1 MSSSPTEQ
9 LKEWYVSFVKL
20 FREEYSKLSE
30 EEKRQLLLNHD
41 CNPPCQIE
49 VFWLGRPN
57 WQFIVT
63 THFGDRPDLEIIIN
77 GPYDSTVF
85 HDEVKKIINHARWKR
100 PLYRNVKN
108 RHIDS
113 PRYYSEFLAERL
125 HTFVERAKN
134 AMFIRFPND
143 DRIFTES
150 IRLDE
155 GLIEHVYGDVRRF
168 DPKLLVK
175 KMVEDAKEQN
185 EYGKKSQKL
194 PKEQKEPEEHHEGFG
209 TYFFPPIIIGKMS
222 KPSVNDKL
230 YGVKNIGFRM
240 FDKKAFDVKFGKT
253 FVIITKDGYI
263 GVCAASKDAVI
274 EILNTIM
281 AIMELEG
288 IEAHAVREHELSKID
303 YDPKTLNITG
313 YTYSF
318 NTPRNELFQETR
330 QEKILEYQIREID
343 EEQIKGIL
351 KKASKT
357 FEDDETSKA
366 IRDFGDML
374 IHLKDSEF
382 PQALLKGWTVIEQY
396 LSQKWKEEIYSAKI
410 GRKETH
416 PKRFPKMDI
425 ILKDL
430 KVKISPQQF
439 ETFMTMKG
447 IRNKHLHEGKQVT
460 KMQAKDCMGVAKEIV
475 LKKYH
480 AHLPR

>member
-30 EEKRQLLLNHD
+30 EEKRQILLNHD

-85 HDEVKKIINHARWKR
+85 HDEVKKIINHARWER

-125 HTFVERAKN
+125 HVLVESAKN
-134 AMFIRFPND
+134 AMFIKFPNTD
-143 DRIFTES
+143 KIFTES

-155 GLIEHVYGDVRRF
+155 GLIEHVYGDMRRF
-168 DPKLLVK
+168 VPKLLVK
-175 KMVEDAKEQN
+175 KMVKDAKEQI
-185 EYGKKSQKL
+185 EYGKKLQKSS
-194 PKEQKEPEEHHEGFG
+194 KEQKEPEERHNGYG
-209 TYFFPPIIIGKMS
+209 TYFFPPITIGKIP

-230 YGVKNIGFRM
+230 YGVKNVGFRM

-253 FVIITKDGYI
+253 SVIITKDGYI
-263 GVCAASKDAVI
+263 GVCETSKDTVI

-281 AIMELEG
+281 AIMELEN
-288 IEAHAVREHELSKID
+288 IEAHAVREHELSEIE
-303 YDPKTLNITG
+303 YDPTALKITS
-313 YTYSF
+313 YSYRY
-318 NTPRNELFQETR
+318 NTVRNELFQETR

-343 EEQIKGIL
+343 EKQIKGIL
-351 KKASKT
+351 KKASKI
-357 FEDDETSKA
+357 FEDVETSKTV
-366 IRDFGDML
+366 RDFGDML
-374 IHLKDSEF
+374 VHLKDSEF
-382 PQALLKGWTVIEQY
+382 PQAFLKGWTIVEQY
-396 LSQKWKEEIYSAKI
+396 ILQQWKKEIYSRKI
-410 GRKETH
+410 KREERY
-416 PKRFPKMDI
+416 PKRLPNVDI
-425 ILKDL
+425 ILKDI
-430 KVKISPQQF
+430 KGKISPQQF
-439 ETFMTMKG
+439 ETFMTMKR
-447 IRNKHLHEGKQVT
+447 IRNKHLHEGQEVT
-460 KMQAKDCMGVAKEIV
+460 KAQAEDCMNVTREIV
-475 LKKYH
+475 LKKYNFKS
-480 AHLPR
+480 